1 MLIIY
6 NPEKNLFVLTILT
19 FAMLINI
26 GVLGVRRKR
35 ARAFKRE
42 RGVFDFRG
50 ENCTCVKMK
59 KEGGV
64 FEIARRAKR
73 YYQNMDNSLKP
84 KRSKKEKKG
93 YIYIYSIYYFF
104 FFF

>member
-6 NPEKNLFVLTILT
+6 NPGKNLFVLTILRL
-19 FAMLINI
+19 AMLINI
-26 GVLGVRRKR
+26 GVFGVWARRGGFCDCGIICTTKLH
-35 ARAFKRE
+35 ARKIKN
-42 RGVFDFRG
+42 D
-50 ENCTCVKMK
+50 
-59 KEGGV
+59 GGD
-64 FEIARRAKR
+64 FEIARRTKR